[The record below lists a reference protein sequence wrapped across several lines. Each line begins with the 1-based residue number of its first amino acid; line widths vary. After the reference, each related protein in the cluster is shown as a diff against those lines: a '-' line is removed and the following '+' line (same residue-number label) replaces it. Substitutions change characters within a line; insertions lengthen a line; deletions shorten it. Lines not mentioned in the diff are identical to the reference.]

1 MATLPL
7 ATLEQD
13 RWTSRSTGF
22 VTGNRP
28 NSTSARLA
36 LCLSNLVPII
46 PPGSAG
52 PCMFNTT
59 DGSAVAPLWISRRG
73 NHKPHVAID
82 CYIRSDRG
90 FLTLL
95 LEAMTKLELAAV
107 YPEGGTIVFPLA
119 LSQHISLHLPPG
131 MEPRPVSNADEL
143 AIALGCL

>member
-1 MATLPL
+1 MDLSLYRFRDGEPTEFDIGA
-7 ATLEQD
+7 
-13 RWTSRSTGF
+13 
-22 VTGNRP
+22 
-28 NSTSARLA
+28 ARA
-36 LCLSNLVPII
+36 VLVELGAHHPAD
-46 PPGSAG
+46 SAG

-59 DGSAVAPLWISRRG
+59 DGSAAAPLWISRRG

-131 MEPRPVSNADEL
+131 MEPRPVSNTDEL